1 MALTTVVVIT
11 ARMGSERFPGKS
23 LAPLAGRP
31 VLDWVAA
38 RCAEAGYP
46 VWLALPATKDN
57 DGLAAVAAA
66 WGTVRRPD
74 VAETDVLGRVAAV
87 LSEANADIFVRVTGD
102 CPMADPA
109 LLQEAVRC
117 LEPGRIA
124 YASNTVPGFRTFARG
139 LDVEAMDVGLVS
151 AAYQKATKGY
161 DREHVTPW
169 IQRYVKSRRLGM
181 TVTQARTGEDGWQWS
196 VDTPDDLA
204 WLNRMA
210 AVYMQH
216 TGQPTLPPAQW
227 LREYLHTHP
236 DDVRHDTRLTLV
248 R

>member
-11 ARMGSERFPGKS
+11 ARMGSDRFPGKS
-23 LAPLAGRP
+23 LAPLAGKP
-31 VLDWVAA
+31 LLQWVAERA
-38 RCAEAGYP
+38 AASGYP
-46 VWLALPATKDN
+46 VWLALPATKEN
-57 DGLAAVAAA
+57 DGLAAQAAE

-102 CPMADPA
+102 CPMTDPA
-109 LLQEAVRC
+109 LVQEAVRC

-124 YASNTVPGFRTFARG
+124 YASNTVRRTFARG
-139 LDVEAMDVGLVS
+139 LDVEAMDVGLV
-151 AAYQKATKGY
+151 AAASQRATKQY

-169 IQRYVKSRRLGM
+169 IQRYVKSRRRGM
-181 TVTQARTGEDGWQWS
+181 TLTQEPCGESDWQWS
-196 VDTPDDLA
+196 VDTPDDA
-204 WLNRMA
+204 TWLNRMA
-210 AVYMQH
+210 LAYDPSG
-216 TGQPTLPPAQW
+216 TALPAAQW

-236 DDVRHDTRLTLV
+236 DDIRWDTQLTLV